1 MTPPLSHP
9 GRSALKFVAL
19 AAAYFLAARLGL
31 LLAHSELAITLIWL
45 PTGIAIAG
53 LYRWGGRYWP
63 AIFLSAAL
71 LQEYSFNIKWP
82 LAGFLVTGQTLGPLA
97 TAWLLRRAGFHRR
110 FERRCDIALFCLL
123 TAAGMLIP
131 STLGTLSLLGAGLL
145 APAGF
150 AAAWLTWWLGDWMG
164 ALVASPILISLTRV
178 GYTRLRQRTGEV
190 VIWLLLLCSS
200 GAMIFLLPPTLGV
213 AHQALVFIPLLL
225 TVWAALR
232 FGVTGTSFGVLI
244 LAFTAAWGTACG
256 LGPFILPRLYDGVFL
271 LWAYLLTATVFNLM
285 ITGLEI
291 GRAEVERELLAS
303 RERLATANTELRE
316 AAAHARELALE
327 AGAANRA
334 KGTFLAN
341 ISHEIRTPLNGI
353 LGMSGLLLDT
363 PLSPEQR
370 RHVEVIHQCGE
381 SLLRL
386 ISDILLLSQSDLGKL
401 PLAPAP
407 FDLGETLEQALSVFA
422 IPVEEGRLTLT
433 WRLAPEVPRRVVGDA
448 QRLRQVLLNLVH
460 NAVKFTKE
468 GGVSVTVSRE
478 EGPGLRLRFEV
489 ADTGTGIP
497 PEWVPQLFEP
507 FVQIDS
513 STSRRHGGSGLG
525 LAISRQLAELMGG
538 AIGVESTPGQGA
550 TFWFTVVLEEE
561 GTPPPAA

>member
-1 MTPPLSHP
+1 MPTLLPHP
-9 GRSALKFVAL
+9 GRSLLKFFAL
-19 AAAYFLAARLGL
+19 AAAYFGAARLGL

-53 LYRWGGRYWP
+53 LYRWGARYWP

-71 LQEYSFNIKWP
+71 LQEYSFDIRWP

-97 TAWLLRRAGFHRR
+97 TAWLLRRAGFHLQY
-110 FERRCDIALFCLL
+110 ERRCDIALFCLY
-123 TAAGMLIP
+123 TALGMLIP

-145 APAGF
+145 APAGLG
-150 AAAWLTWWLGDWMG
+150 AAWLTWWLGDWMG
-164 ALVASPILISLTRV
+164 ALVASPILISLTWAS
-178 GYTRLRQRTGEV
+178 YARLRRRTGEV
-190 VIWLLLLCSS
+190 AIWLLLLCSA

-213 AHQALVFIPLLL
+213 AHQALVFVPLLL

-232 FGVTGTSFGVLI
+232 FGVTGASFGVLA
-244 LAFTAAWGTACG
+244 LALTAAWGTAAG

-291 GRAEVERELLAS
+291 GRAEAEHELLAS
-303 RERLATANTELRE
+303 RERLASANEELRE
-316 AAAHARELALE
+316 AATHARELALE

-353 LGMSGLLLDT
+353 LGMSGLLLGT
-363 PLSPEQR
+363 PLSADQR
-370 RHVEVIHQCGE
+370 RHVELIHQCGE

-386 ISDILLLSQSDLGKL
+386 ISDILVLSQSDLGKL

-407 FDLGETLEQALSVFA
+407 FTLAETLEQALSLFA
-422 IPVEEGRLTLT
+422 LPAREGNLSLKWNVGPDVPPRL
-433 WRLAPEVPRRVVGDA
+433 VGDA

-460 NAVKFTKE
+460 NAVKFTQE
-468 GGVSVTVSRE
+468 GGVCVTVSRE
-478 EGPGLRLRFEV
+478 EEAGPGVRLRFEV

-497 PEWVPQLFEP
+497 PEWLPQLFEP
-507 FVQIDS
+507 FVQVDS

-538 AIGVESTPGQGA
+538 TIGVESQPGRGS
-550 TFWFTVVLEEE
+550 TFWFTAVFEEE
-561 GTPPPAA
+561 